1 MTESTWHRKVH
12 VVYIASQVIVMREI
26 LRSADVKRFVIVSML
41 LFWCVCMIAVRIDR
55 TGSGYYR
62 FLITNLFLAC
72 VPLFLSTTLRIA
84 SHLRLHWILQLVLFG
99 LWLLFLPNAPY
110 ILTDI
115 LHLTRASHA
124 PAWYDLALLLS
135 CAGTGLLLGYLS
147 IIDVQGIVTRS
158 FGSACGW
165 LFALVSLV
173 LSGFAI
179 YLGRFLRWNSWD
191 VLVTPT
197 RLFEI
202 ASGLMQP
209 WAHARPLAVTLIF
222 GVILTLGYIS
232 LLLVVHPERSK
243 ESSAP
248 RELSPDA
255 NR

>member
-1 MTESTWHRKVH
+1 MHG
-12 VVYIASQVIVMREI
+12 I
-26 LRSADVKRFVIVSML
+26 LRSADVKRFITVSML

-62 FLITNLFLAC
+62 FLVTNLFLAC
-72 VPLFLSTTLRIA
+72 VPLFLSTALRIA
-84 SHLRLHWILQLVLFG
+84 NHWRLHSSIQLALFC

-135 CAGTGLLLGYLS
+135 CSGTGLLLGYLS
-147 IIDVQGIVTRS
+147 LIDVQGIVARS
-158 FGSACGW
+158 FGSAWGW
-165 LFALVSLV
+165 IFALVSLV

-197 RLFEI
+197 LLFEI
-202 ASGLMQP
+202 LGALIRP
-209 WAHARPLAVTLIF
+209 WAHARPLAITIIF

-232 LLLVVHPERSK
+232 LRILMVHPERS
-243 ESSAP
+243 
-248 RELSPDA
+248 
-255 NR
+255 